1 MFFVYRYVGFA
12 MDMRD
17 TLKTAAAAAV
27 MGLAALGSYE
37 LLFAKGVGN
46 TLSTL
51 TGVMVGGGIYAVA
64 LLLLGSIG
72 ERELLKLPV
81 IGRQL
86 ASVLK
91 KIHLLRR

>member
-1 MFFVYRYVGFA
+1 

-17 TLKTAAAAAV
+17 TLKTAVAAAV
-27 MGLAALGSYE
+27 MGLVALGSYE
-37 LLFAKGVGN
+37 LLFAKGFGN

-51 TGVMVGGGIYAVA
+51 TAVVVGGGVYAVV
-64 LLLLGSIG
+64 LLLVGSIG

-81 IGRQL
+81 IGQPV
-86 ASVLK
+86 AAALK